1 MITRSSLD
9 SAAAQLKRYA
19 QFRQFVVAYSGGLDS
34 HVLLHWLAQGQ
45 LPQQISAIYIDHG
58 LQSASAAWGE
68 HCAAVCAALH
78 IPLHIE
84 RTDARPAAGESPEA
98 AARRVRYAALAAH
111 VDASTALLTAH
122 HADDQAETLWL
133 QLLRGSGVHG
143 LAAMPHFAPLGAGW
157 LLRPLLKV
165 TQRELRAYAAAHGL
179 RWIED
184 PSNQD
189 IDFDRNYLRQ
199 RVLPLLQ
206 QRWPALPRTSGRA
219 AQLCAEAASILDE
232 VALADLSAVQGAQA
246 QQIFIPA
253 LRNLSAARQRNV
265 LRYWL
270 RQLHLPIPEARQLQ
284 QIEAA
289 LAAAQDRNPWVR
301 WGGAQV
307 RRYRQYLYAL
317 PALVQPAMQREY
329 LWQMEGAVW
338 PPLELAGIGHLRM
351 ERVYGAGIRPAML
364 EAAALLVRFRQGGER
379 WRPQGRAH
387 SQELK
392 KLLQEA
398 GIPPWERERLPL
410 LYQQPLA
417 AAAAPAEPPLLAV
430 VGLGIAAAYAVA
442 ADAWGW
448 QVVFE
453 AQHCGVDSLNA

>member
-143 LAAMPHFAPLGAGW
+143 LAAMPQLAPLGGGW

-410 LYQQPLA
+410 LYQQPA
-417 AAAAPAEPPLLAV
+417 GEAAPAEPPLLAV
-430 VGLGIAAAYAVA
+430 VGLGIAAAYAVE

-453 AQHCGVDSLNA
+453 AQH